1 MARFVRHESCPRC
14 GSRDNLGRY
23 DDGSGFCFGCHY
35 TEKPDLFQ
43 FNPNRS
49 GTDGKNQATL
59 DGRVHSDI
67 PTSVSESLRQL
78 YGITVRQLLGA
89 NAWWDA
95 DREQLCFPYRDKDGE
110 LVCVQRRNYNPYRA
124 SKAKYLN
131 EGETYEVF
139 DLIVGG
145 SSSFPR
151 TVVITED
158 KLSAMK
164 VSNVCDAI
172 PALGTTFQTHKL
184 IELMKR
190 GYQTIV
196 VWLDS
201 DKWREAREIS
211 DQCKWV
217 GLSSKTVLTPLDPK
231 EYDNTQI
238 VEYLK

>member
-1 MARFVRHESCPRC
+1 M
-14 GSRDNLGRY
+14 
-23 DDGSGFCFGCHY
+23 
-35 TEKPDLFQ
+35 
-43 FNPNRS
+43 
-49 GTDGKNQATL
+49 
-59 DGRVHSDI
+59 
-67 PTSVSESLRQL
+67 
-78 YGITVRQLLGA
+78 
-89 NAWWDA
+89 
-95 DREQLCFPYRDKDGE
+95 
-110 LVCVQRRNYNPYRA
+110 
-124 SKAKYLN
+124 N

-139 DLIVGG
+139 DLIVGVN
-145 SSSFPR
+145 SSFPR

-231 EYDNTQI
+231 EYSNEQI
-238 VEYLK
+238 TTYLS

>member
-1 MARFVRHESCPRC
+1 M
-14 GSRDNLGRY
+14 
-23 DDGSGFCFGCHY
+23 
-35 TEKPDLFQ
+35 
-43 FNPNRS
+43 
-49 GTDGKNQATL
+49 
-59 DGRVHSDI
+59 
-67 PTSVSESLRQL
+67 
-78 YGITVRQLLGA
+78 
-89 NAWWDA
+89 
-95 DREQLCFPYRDKDGE
+95 
-110 LVCVQRRNYNPYRA
+110 
-124 SKAKYLN
+124 
-131 EGETYEVF
+131 F
-139 DLIVGG
+139 DLIVA
-145 SSSFPR
+145 SSSQFPR

-164 VSNVCDAI
+164 VSNVSDAI

-231 EYDNTQI
+231 EYGNTQI
-238 VEYLK
+238 MEYLK